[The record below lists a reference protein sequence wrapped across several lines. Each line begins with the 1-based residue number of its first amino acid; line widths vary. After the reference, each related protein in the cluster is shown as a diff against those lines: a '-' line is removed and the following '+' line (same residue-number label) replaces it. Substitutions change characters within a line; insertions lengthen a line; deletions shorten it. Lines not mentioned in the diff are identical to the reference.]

1 MKIATKISF
10 VSLASISLV
19 VACGAIGWWG
29 VSTLREDLSEVSG
42 PTWTTAGKSLE
53 GACNTGE
60 QMRHVA
66 SLLRM
71 NDQKDLADV
80 TEHGEL
86 ARADFDKA
94 MAAERLPAEQLAKFR
109 AVRDEYS
116 HKLAALLD
124 RHASWMRI
132 HDAFSASSAALVA
145 FGPEL
150 ETIGDGQVEDLEKS
164 PDTNIA
170 WNSGLNKKWEAA
182 DGCMEASI
190 GMLGALFHLERMRN
204 GAPADDCRKQM
215 EESLKS
221 QEEATARML
230 ATGAFD
236 VPSAAGDGTLANKSR
251 TCTATFGKDI
261 RAYFDETV
269 ALAAAETAYERSAEK
284 MIDLSIEVAGV
295 ASQGMSARSAEAE
308 AQAGK
313 SLSVI
318 VGAAG
323 VASLAAIGL
332 AFVLVR
338 GIVRPLRTVGSAL
351 EDIASGEGD
360 LTRRLDD
367 SRTDE
372 FGSVARGFNAFAAK
386 IAKSIDAVRTQTH
399 DLAGGAEKINETSRT
414 IANDASEQAAT
425 LQQVTASIEEL
436 SAMVAKS
443 AQSSVNASGIAERAR
458 TDADGGAARMKE
470 LVNAMDGIRTSSEK
484 IASIIRVIDEI
495 AFQTNLLALN
505 AAVEAARAGDA
516 GRGFAVVAQEVR
528 SLAMRS
534 AEAARDTAALIE
546 ESGTRAETGVRLVG
560 DVEDVFG
567 RIVGGSREVAQLLT
581 SISAAS
587 REQADALKGVA
598 GSMQE
603 IDQTTQANAAASEE
617 LAAAAS
623 ETTDQV
629 GSIKGTLAQFRTAA

>member
-29 VSTLREDLSEVSG
+29 VSKLRVDLSEVSG

-60 QMRHVA
+60 QMRHVGE
-66 SLLRM
+66 LLRT
-71 NDQKDLADV
+71 NDTRTLADV

-109 AVRDEYS
+109 AVRDDYS
-116 HKLAALLD
+116 HKLSALLD
-124 RHASWMRI
+124 RHASWTRL

-269 ALAAAETAYERSAEK
+269 ALAAAETAYARSAEK

-318 VGAAG
+318 AGTAAI
-323 VASLAAIGL
+323 ASFAAIGL

-367 SRTDE
+367 SRADE
-372 FGSVARGFNAFAAK
+372 FGVVARNFNAFAAK

-425 LQQVTASIEEL
+425 LEQVTASIEEL

-458 TDADGGAARMKE
+458 TDADGGTARMKE
-470 LVNAMDGIRTSSEK
+470 LVSAMDGIRTSSEK

-546 ESGTRAETGVRLVG
+546 ESGTRAETGVKLVG

-581 SISAAS
+581 SISSAS

>member
-60 QMRHVA
+60 QMRHVGE
-66 SLLRM
+66 LLRT
-71 NDQKDLADV
+71 NDTRTLADV

-109 AVRDEYS
+109 AVRDDYS
-116 HKLAALLD
+116 HKLSALLD
-124 RHASWMRI
+124 RHASWTRL

-182 DGCMEASI
+182 DGCMESSI

-236 VPSAAGDGTLANKSR
+236 VPSAAGDGTLANKAR

-269 ALAAAETAYERSAEK
+269 ALAAAETAYARSAEK

-318 VGAAG
+318 AGTAAI
-323 VASLAAIGL
+323 ASFAAIGL

-367 SRTDE
+367 SRADE
-372 FGSVARGFNAFAAK
+372 FGVVARNFNAFAAK

-425 LQQVTASIEEL
+425 LEQVTASIEEL

-546 ESGTRAETGVRLVG
+546 ESGTRAETGVKLVG